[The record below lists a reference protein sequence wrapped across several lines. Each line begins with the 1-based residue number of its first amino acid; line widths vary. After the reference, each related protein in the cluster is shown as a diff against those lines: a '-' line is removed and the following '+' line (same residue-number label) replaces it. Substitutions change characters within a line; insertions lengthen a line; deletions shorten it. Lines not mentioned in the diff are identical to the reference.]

1 MNIEKIKVR
10 VTQSGQT
17 MDVVVFSK
25 RADCIEVVIG
35 EGVHN
40 VKCQLTPTRN
50 GLAYAG
56 SVMGREIVYER
67 SREQVQADIEKFN
80 PHLPRSTRRRCAN
93 RAENRVLQNMRL
105 HRIFRTCGFHA
116 TSKRDCGARS
126 VPARS

>member
-1 MNIEKIKVR
+1 MDTEKIKVR
-10 VTQSGQT
+10 VTQTGQT

-40 VKCQLTPTRN
+40 VKCQLAPTRN

-80 PHLPRSTRRRCAN
+80 PHLPPSTRRR
-93 RAENRVLQNMRL
+93 
-105 HRIFRTCGFHA
+105 
-116 TSKRDCGARS
+116 
-126 VPARS
+126 